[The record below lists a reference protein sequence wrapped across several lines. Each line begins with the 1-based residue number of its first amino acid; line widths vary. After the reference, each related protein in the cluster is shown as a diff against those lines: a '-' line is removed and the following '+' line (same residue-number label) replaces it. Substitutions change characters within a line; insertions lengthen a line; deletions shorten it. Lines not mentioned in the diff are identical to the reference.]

1 MPILEGFNPF
11 DWDQRVRHILEK
23 ESKPIFELE
32 PVQMQIGIITIIT
45 DEKGLIHVFKGRH
58 TKVTIGGFTP
68 HSDHVRI
75 KELIDRT
82 DRELRRRYKIVK
94 IDAFLPFWLLKRLY
108 LPDYWKPYKKSR
120 KKRII

>member
-11 DWDQRVRHILEK
+11 DWDQRIQYILKNEK
-23 ESKPIFELE
+23 PPLFELE
-32 PVQMQIGIITIIT
+32 RTEIQMGIITIIT

-58 TKVTIGGFTP
+58 IKVTIGGFTP
-68 HSDHVRI
+68 YSDHSQL
-75 KELIDRT
+75 KMLIERA
-82 DRELRRRYKIVK
+82 DRELRKRYKIVK
-94 IDAFLPFWLLKRLY
+94 IEAFLPFWLLKRLY

>member
-11 DWDQRVRHILEK
+11 DWDQRVRYILDK
-23 ESKPIFELE
+23 ESKPIYELE
-32 PVQMQIGIITIIT
+32 PTQLQMGIITIIT
-45 DEKGLIHVFKGRH
+45 DEKGLIHIFQGRH
-58 TKVTIGGFTP
+58 IKVTIGGFTP
-68 HSDHVRI
+68 HSDLERI
-75 KELIDRT
+75 KFLIERT